1 MDVEFR
7 LRVTSMRL
15 LAIALGLDEA
25 ALVASVT
32 LKDDDALPAAL
43 DFAHP
48 DLDIQA
54 AYGQA
59 AYGQAAY
66 GQAAYGVALSDAAKA
81 AFCGAWR
88 SDPRQAG
95 LVARHR
101 LRLRR

>member
-1 MDVEFR
+1 
-7 LRVTSMRL
+7 MRL

-32 LKDDDALPAAL
+32 LKDDDALLAAL

-81 AFCGAWR
+81 AFAALG
-88 SDPRQAG
+88 DPTPVKRA
-95 LVARHR
+95 
-101 LRLRR
+101 